1 MDQGVHR
8 APAFQGVP
16 LCQLH
21 HLHQAHPGGQG
32 GQVGR
37 AGLAGLKGP
46 FLQWLPGLLSGPLQR
61 SQLGLADLEAPV
73 AQGGQGGRAFPGVP
87 WHQAHPLLRAGHCY
101 LGDLAFHSHPLVLGG
116 QGVLFS
122 P

>member
-1 MDQGVHR
+1 M
-8 APAFQGVP
+8 
-16 LCQLH
+16 
-21 HLHQAHPGGQG
+21 
-32 GQVGR
+32 GR

-101 LGDLAFHSHPLVLGG
+101 PGDLAFHSHPLVLGG